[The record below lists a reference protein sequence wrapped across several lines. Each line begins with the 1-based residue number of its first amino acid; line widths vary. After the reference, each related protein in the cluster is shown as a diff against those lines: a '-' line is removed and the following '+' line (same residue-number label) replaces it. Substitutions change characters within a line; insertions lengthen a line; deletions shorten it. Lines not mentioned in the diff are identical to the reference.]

1 MPEISDDIPNP
12 VKSHL
17 DEIANRLWSFN
28 ATAMVGSGFSQNAE
42 PDGETHES
50 MPNWEMLGDI
60 FYTKLHGHP
69 PGDEARYL
77 SVLKLA
83 EQVQAAFGRCVLDCM
98 LQSAIPDLQYKPS
111 RLHSN
116 LLSLP
121 WKDIF
126 TTNYD
131 TLLERARSSVTLKHY
146 QVVSTEKDLLQAIGR
161 RIIKLHG
168 SFPCP
173 PFVITEEDY
182 RLYPANHQPFV
193 NTVRQSLLENTL
205 CLIGFSGN
213 DPNFLQWIG
222 WMRDQVG
229 REASPKIYLIGVF
242 NAMSEADRRLLNA
255 RKIVTVDLS
264 TFSKDPGIAL
274 GCFLS
279 YLKGRRT
286 RSLEWPTSTGSSH
299 PSDNGDVNNELEKI
313 STEWERQRRSYP
325 GWVVLPKA
333 KRQIL
338 WRHTQEWL
346 TEVSN
351 LSEEKIGAMDTP
363 LDLDVAFEL
372 SWRLDKCLI
381 PLTGKLPAFLE
392 AVLNKYDEGGVPIPE
407 QSQWN
412 ESSISEAIFA
422 ICLHLMRHYRVL
434 GLEDEWENLRLRVH
448 SKSEKLAPEFRAR
461 LQFEVVLQALYQFDQ
476 ERAKQLLI
484 EWQSDVYLPFWE
496 AKRAAIMAELG
507 EVSTAYSMLQASLS
521 ALRSQ
526 QSLKPVG
533 NDYTLVSQES
543 VVMLLLGAVEQG
555 MEWSN
560 SNERDSRLLE
570 RLSERWDE
578 LAQYKC
584 NPRSEF
590 ESFSARLTQRGTDS
604 LQNETISYGFD
615 LGTRSRTFY
624 FGFDE
629 GAVTAY
635 GFLRF
640 IEDIGMPYHIQGMS
654 FENNM
659 VAKAVARVGPHS
671 PHWAMVNLV
680 RLGDSTAID
689 GLFNREYISSL
700 NCDQVDSFF
709 EIYLSVLEHT
719 ISVAN
724 QESLSAM
731 KSYESIAKTLP
742 EVFSRLAY
750 KCSPRS
756 RESLVRVLKN
766 IYESNQRQLFEGI
779 RNQASRLFDS
789 MSIEERIRAISQVI
803 DFAAPNIQSFPEE
816 HNYLNPLA
824 FIYLPEEVVGNAEL
838 EVPINKID
846 WLLDQLA
853 EKGNDKDWLKVSL
866 MWLSRHELL
875 DEQQVLRFRSLF
887 WEGIEAPD
895 IPAVHGLYGFEC
907 MRVPPLDEMDIE
919 SQVKEHLKTKIRA
932 NTGRSSFDEVLEE
945 LRQSTA
951 LVNWLGDEVEEILD
965 ELIDWWGK
973 NKIQLLLDAPTP
985 LGHGSNRTRN
995 TIWRIVSVLSELLN
1009 KLPINEVTNFREGK
1023 LHDFIADLDGQGI
1036 EIVRMEVAILQ
1047 EQSTD
1052 RAKLLDRLSKKLQD
1066 NDQNKVTDALR
1077 GARLLASKI
1086 EGREAQA
1093 EFDHVRIKLT
1103 QGVEWRHR
1111 PALANRLKI
1120 ISGLIRDHLWFLSG
1134 EAENSIIRGLEQIA
1148 VETMPINIIGND
1160 EDGVISIRAA
1170 AASLAFE
1177 IHRRY
1182 QDSENE
1188 VPESI
1193 QEWQLI
1199 CEDQNEFAEVI
1210 NGWGHTSV

>member
-1 MPEISDDIPNP
+1 MPEISGDIPNP

-17 DEIANRLWSFN
+17 DEIAERLWSFN
-28 ATAMVGSGFSQNAE
+28 AAAMVGSGFSQNAE
-42 PDGETHES
+42 PVGETHES

-60 FYTKLHGHP
+60 FYTELHGHP
-69 PGDEARYL
+69 PGDDARYL

-98 LQSAIPDLQYKPS
+98 LQSAIPDLQNKPS
-111 RLHSN
+111 PLHSD
-116 LLSLP
+116 LLNLP

-131 TLLERARSSVTLKHY
+131 TLLERARSSVTSKHY
-146 QVVSTEKDLLQAIGR
+146 QVVSTEKDLLQAMGR

-222 WMRDQVG
+222 WIRDQVG

-242 NAMSEADRRLLNA
+242 DAMSEADRRLLNA
-255 RKIVTVDLS
+255 RKIVPVDLS
-264 TFSKDPGIAL
+264 TFSTDPGIAL

-286 RSLEWPTSTGSSH
+286 RSLEWPTSTGSIH
-299 PSDNGDVNNELEKI
+299 PSNNGDVNDELEKI
-313 STEWERQRRSYP
+313 STEWERQRRTYP

-338 WRHTQEWL
+338 WLHTQDWL
-346 TEVSN
+346 TKVSN
-351 LSEEKIGAMDTP
+351 LSEEEIGAMDTP

-392 AVLNKYDEGGVPIPE
+392 AVLKKYGEGGVPIPE
-407 QSQWN
+407 QSHWN

-422 ICLHLMRHYRVL
+422 ICLHLMCHYRVL
-434 GLEDEWENLRLRVH
+434 GLEDEWENLRLRVD
-448 SKSEKLAPEFRAR
+448 SESEKLAPEFRAR

-484 EWQSDVYLPFWE
+484 EWQSDVVLPFWE

-521 ALRSQ
+521 VVRSQ

-560 SNERDSRLLE
+560 SDERDRELLE
-570 RLSERWDE
+570 GLSERWDE

-590 ESFSARLTQRGTDS
+590 ESFSARLTQHGADS
-604 LQNETISYGFD
+604 LQKETISYGFD
-615 LGTRSRTFY
+615 LGTRSRTFH

-635 GFLRF
+635 GFLLF
-640 IEDIGMPYHIQGMS
+640 TEEIGMPYHIQGMS
-654 FENNM
+654 FESNL
-659 VAKAVARVGPHS
+659 VKTAVARVGPHS
-671 PHWAMVNLV
+671 PHWAMVNLA
-680 RLGDSTAID
+680 RLGDSKAAD
-689 GLFNREYISSL
+689 GLFNRKYVSSL
-700 NCDQVDSFF
+700 NRDQVDHLF
-709 EIYLSVLEHT
+709 EEYLSVLERT
-719 ISVAN
+719 ITVAN
-724 QESLSAM
+724 HESLSAA
-731 KSYESIAKTLP
+731 KSYESIATTLP
-742 EVFSRLAY
+742 EVFSRLTY
-750 KCSPRS
+750 KCSPRC
-756 RESLVRVLKN
+756 RESLVQVLKN
-766 IYESNQRQLFEGI
+766 IYESKQRQLFKGI
-779 RNQASRLFDS
+779 GNLTSRLFDS
-789 MSIEERIRAISQVI
+789 MSVEERICAIPQVI
-803 DFAAPNIQSFPEE
+803 DFAALDLQSFPWNHE
-816 HNYLNPLA
+816 YLNPLS
-824 FIYLPEEVVGNAEL
+824 FIYLPEKISEADL
-838 EVPINKID
+838 EIPTNKID
-846 WLLDQLA
+846 CLLDQLA
-853 EKGNDKDWLKVSL
+853 EQGDDKDWLKVSL
-866 MWLSRHELL
+866 MWLCRHELL
-875 DEQQVLRFRSLF
+875 GEQQVLRFRSLF
-887 WEGIEAPD
+887 WEGIEAAD
-895 IPAVHGLYGFEC
+895 IPAVPGLYSFEC
-907 MRVPPLDEMDIE
+907 IRVPPLDEVDIE
-919 SQVKEHLKTKIRA
+919 PRVKEHLQTKIRA
-932 NTGRSSFDEVLEE
+932 NIGASSLVEVLEE
-945 LRQSTA
+945 LRQSIA
-951 LVNWLGDEVEEILD
+951 MVNWLAEEVEEILD
-965 ELIDWWGK
+965 EFIDWWGK

-985 LGHGSNRTRN
+985 LGRQSDRTKN

-1009 KLPINEVTNFREGK
+1009 KLNIDEVKNIREGK
-1023 LHDFIADLDGQGI
+1023 LDDFIADLDGQGI
-1036 EIVRMEVAILQ
+1036 AVVRMEVAILQ
-1047 EQSTD
+1047 EQSTA
-1052 RAKLLDRLSKKLQD
+1052 RTELLERLSKKLLD
-1066 NDQNKVTDALR
+1066 NDRYNVIDALW

-1086 EGREAQA
+1086 EGRETEI
-1093 EFDHVRIKLT
+1093 EFDHVRTKLV

-1111 PALANRLKI
+1111 PALDTRLKI
-1120 ISGLIRDHLWFLSG
+1120 ISRLVHDYSWFLSN
-1134 EAENSIIRGLEQIA
+1134 ETENSVLRGLEQIA
-1148 VETMPINIIGND
+1148 VETTPINIIGND
-1160 EDGVISIRAA
+1160 EDGLISIRVAA
-1170 AASLAFE
+1170 ANLAFE
-1177 IHRRY
+1177 ISQRY
-1182 QDSENE
+1182 QCSEE
-1188 VPESI
+1188 EAPETI
-1193 QEWQLI
+1193 QQWRLI

-1210 NGWGHTSV
+1210 NMWGHTSV